1 MKKIFLVLIILL
13 LPLLSTG
20 VFAKEN
26 SMGVISSSSVVT
38 SAPQAESEMLGVL
51 SIGTVVKISE
61 EKQNDKY
68 YVDSPWVDG
77 WVSSADI
84 VFDVGGKENT
94 ADELKQIAIP
104 QDPLYINASV
114 NRPAALFREPN
125 VGSKLVGKAGM
136 GSVVRILE
144 YVNDDFSMVETK
156 SGLIGFMAADA
167 LTEGDL
173 DFINNHN
180 SKSSNL
186 SIDTIDVTPPSEG
199 IINTTANVREHP
211 SRKAEILTI
220 LRSGTKVTV
229 IENKRNN
236 WCLIESEDG
245 LQGYVRSFCISADGK
260 AYNGK
265 LMNDSVVFSENNT
278 ESEILGEAQKDT
290 YLRIVDISENGWYKV
305 ILRRTSVGYIPAE
318 AVQIIE

>member
-1 MKKIFLVLIILL
+1 MKKIILVLIILL
-13 LPLLSTG
+13 LPPLSTR
-20 VFAKEN
+20 VFAQEN
-26 SMGVISSSSVVT
+26 SKGVISSSCVVT
-38 SAPQAESEMLGVL
+38 STPEAESEIIGVL

-84 VFDVGGKENT
+84 IFDVGGWENS
-94 ADELKQIAIP
+94 DELKVITIP
-104 QDPLYINASV
+104 QEPLYINASV

-125 VGSKLVGKAGM
+125 LGSNLVGKVGM

-144 YVNDDFSMVETK
+144 YVNHDFSMVETK

-186 SIDTIDVTPPSEG
+186 AIGTIDVTPPSEG
-199 IINTTANVREHP
+199 IINTTSNVREHP
-211 SRKAEILTI
+211 SRKTGILAI
-220 LRSGTKVTV
+220 LRNGTKVTV

-265 LMNDSVVFSENNT
+265 LINNTSVFSENDI
-278 ESEILGEAQKDT
+278 ESEILGEAPKNT
-290 YLRIVDISENGWYKV
+290 YLRVIDITENGWYKV
-305 ILRRTSVGYIPAE
+305 ILMRSRVGYIPAE